1 MARAYVES
9 TIVKG
14 AFLQRGKASSGA
26 GSRVVFSNTSPPVEV
41 IDLLPPEAIARDKDG
56 KLAACGPLGTFTIE
70 VTFVPQGAVARGD
83 TVALQPVGTI
93 TPLHPRDERQP
104 TPRSEQPLDPVQRA
118 AHYNQHPSGLECRDI
133 VRDLPFAL
141 GNLVKYLWRWEQ
153 KGSPVQD
160 LQKAYWYLSEEFA
173 RARALGEIYDARRPR
188 KFSYVR
194 DEILRGDTFVLG
206 TLRLDDYV
214 LRLMSLLGQVP
225 ADDTSPPDPLSAWAD
240 TFSHCLVSA
249 ATGDP
254 RPHMGGEHMFQATEH
269 AIVAQL
275 RARGATP

>member
-1 MARAYVES
+1 MARAYVKS

-41 IDLLPPEAIARDKDG
+41 IDLLPPEAIERDKDG

-70 VTFVPQGAVARGD
+70 VTFVPQGAIARGD

-118 AHYNQHPSGLECRDI
+118 AHYNRHPSGLECRDI

-160 LQKAYWYLSEEFA
+160 LQKALWYLREELE
-173 RARALGEIYDARRPR
+173 RAQWLAAYHDGQTPR
-188 KFSYVR
+188 YSYVR
-194 DEILRGDTFVLG
+194 DEILRGNVYVLG
-206 TLRLDDYV
+206 AVHLDVYV
-214 LRLMSLLGQVP
+214 CHLLSLLTQRP
-225 ADDTSPPDPLSAWAD
+225 AGDTSPPDPLSAWAN

-249 ATGDP
+249 ATDDT
-254 RPHMGGEHMFQATEH
+254 RPEMGAAHMFEATEH